1 MNVVAT
7 ITGRLRGL
15 SRFLSFAAIGVVGF
29 AVDVTVL
36 QGLVTGL
43 GLSPFT
49 ARIFSYLAAATTTWT
64 LNRNIT
70 FRSGR
75 SDRLLREWLQFLAT
89 NAIGGTV
96 NYLVYSAL
104 VSGVPVFAAHL
115 ALAVAAGSLAGLAF
129 NYLCSARFVFNGR

>member
-1 MNVVAT
+1 M
-7 ITGRLRGL
+7 RGL
-15 SRFLSFAAIGVVGF
+15 TRFLSFAAIGVVGF

-36 QGLVTGL
+36 DALVAGL
-43 GLSPFT
+43 GLSPFA
-49 ARIFSYLAAATTTWT
+49 ARIFSYLAAATTTWA

-70 FRSGR
+70 FRGDR
-75 SDRLLREWLQFLAT
+75 SDRLLREWLHFLAT

-104 VSGVPVFAAHL
+104 VGSAAPFARHL

-129 NYLCSARFVFNGR
+129 NYVCSARFVFHGR

>member
-1 MNVVAT
+1 MSSLAGLA
-7 ITGRLRGL
+7 GRVGGL
-15 SRFLSFAAIGVVGF
+15 TRFLSFAAIGVVGF

-36 QGLVTGL
+36 DALAAGLD
-43 GLSPFT
+43 LSPFVG
-49 ARIFSYLAAATTTWT
+49 RIFSYLAAATTTWV

-70 FRSGR
+70 FRGDR
-75 SDRLLREWLQFLAT
+75 SDRPLREWLHFLAT

-104 VSGVPVFAAHL
+104 VGGVALFAHHL

-129 NYLCSARFVFNGR
+129 NYACSARFVFHGR